1 MKKNKRENNKKKNIL
16 NIILSIITI
25 IFIIFLKIVNIL
37 PTLYFIIISVVI
49 ILFTILLLVLNK
61 KKKKIGYILSIII
74 ILIYLLLSYYLGIT
88 KNYFS
93 SFSKIHYNEDTY
105 LVLVDKDS
113 PYDKIKDLSNKSI
126 GYINSELKDMNKV
139 LEKLDKEVTMNKEEY
154 TDYDELFSDLSNNNI
169 DSLLIDESYYNIKTE
184 ETGTDNYKII
194 YKIKIRS
201 LVKSDTKEVDI
212 TKDPFTIYISGIDTY
227 GNIETVS
234 RSDVNIL
241 LTFNPTTKQVLLT
254 SIPRD
259 SYVQLAGTKGYKD
272 KLTHAGNYGVNMSI
286 DTIKNLLN
294 IDINYYIRVNFS
306 TVEKI
311 IDSLRGV
318 DVYSEYSFVSYID
331 NYKFYKG
338 YNHMN
343 GKQALAFSRE
353 RKTLPSGDIDRG
365 RNQEAVIE
373 AIIRKATSSEIIY
386 NYPTI
391 LKNTKNTF
399 QTNLTDKDITSL
411 IKKELTNL
419 GGWNVTSNVI
429 TGEGKLDYT
438 YSYPTQKLY
447 VMNINNESLN
457 KTINLINKVINGDKL
472 DSSYGQPGNIKNPD
486 KVIITEPS
494 QDTEKPKEDSKDND
508 TKDNVTDNTKDPLD
522 DILPDDDK
530 SKDNNDNTSNNDDKN
545 NNDKN
550 NNDNNEE
557 NNDQK
562 DDNLKDILPNEEK
575 ANNP

>member
-1 MKKNKRENNKKKNIL
+1 
-16 NIILSIITI
+16 
-25 IFIIFLKIVNIL
+25 
-37 PTLYFIIISVVI
+37 
-49 ILFTILLLVLNK
+49 
-61 KKKKIGYILSIII
+61 
-74 ILIYLLLSYYLGIT
+74 
-88 KNYFS
+88 
-93 SFSKIHYNEDTY
+93 
-105 LVLVDKDS
+105 
-113 PYDKIKDLSNKSI
+113 
-126 GYINSELKDMNKV
+126 
-139 LEKLDKEVTMNKEEY
+139 
-154 TDYDELFSDLSNNNI
+154 
-169 DSLLIDESYYNIKTE
+169 
-184 ETGTDNYKII
+184 
-194 YKIKIRS
+194 
-201 LVKSDTKEVDI
+201 
-212 TKDPFTIYISGIDTY
+212 
-227 GNIETVS
+227 
-234 RSDVNIL
+234 
-241 LTFNPTTKQVLLT
+241 
-254 SIPRD
+254 
-259 SYVQLAGTKGYKD
+259 
-272 KLTHAGNYGVNMSI
+272 MSI

-353 RKTLPSGDIDRG
+353 RKTLPGGDIDRG

-486 KVIITEPS
+486 KVIVTEPS

-522 DILPDDDK
+522 NILPDDDK
-530 SKDNNDNTSNNDDKN
+530 SKDNNDNTSN

>member
-1 MKKNKRENNKKKNIL
+1 
-16 NIILSIITI
+16 
-25 IFIIFLKIVNIL
+25 
-37 PTLYFIIISVVI
+37 
-49 ILFTILLLVLNK
+49 
-61 KKKKIGYILSIII
+61 
-74 ILIYLLLSYYLGIT
+74 
-88 KNYFS
+88 
-93 SFSKIHYNEDTY
+93 
-105 LVLVDKDS
+105 
-113 PYDKIKDLSNKSI
+113 
-126 GYINSELKDMNKV
+126 
-139 LEKLDKEVTMNKEEY
+139 
-154 TDYDELFSDLSNNNI
+154 
-169 DSLLIDESYYNIKTE
+169 
-184 ETGTDNYKII
+184 
-194 YKIKIRS
+194 
-201 LVKSDTKEVDI
+201 
-212 TKDPFTIYISGIDTY
+212 
-227 GNIETVS
+227 
-234 RSDVNIL
+234 
-241 LTFNPTTKQVLLT
+241 
-254 SIPRD
+254 
-259 SYVQLAGTKGYKD
+259 
-272 KLTHAGNYGVNMSI
+272 MSI

-311 IDSLRGV
+311 IDSLGGV

-353 RKTLPSGDIDRG
+353 RKTLPGGDIDRG
-365 RNQEAVIE
+365 KNQEAVIE

-447 VMNINNESLN
+447 VMNINSESLN
-457 KTINLINKVINGDKL
+457 NAISLINKIINGDKL
-472 DSSYGQPGNIKNPD
+472 DSSYSEPGNIKNPD
-486 KVIITEPS
+486 KVTVTEPS
-494 QDTEKPKEDSKDND
+494 QNTEKPKEDSKNND
-508 TKDNVTDNTKDPLD
+508 TKDNVDDNTKDPLE
-522 DILPDDDK
+522 DILPNDDK
-530 SKDNNDNTSNNDDKN
+530 NKNDNDNTSDDSNK
-545 NNDKN
+545 
-550 NNDNNEE
+550 DNNEE

-562 DDNLKDILPNEEK
+562 DDNLKDILPNEEE

>member
-1 MKKNKRENNKKKNIL
+1 
-16 NIILSIITI
+16 
-25 IFIIFLKIVNIL
+25 
-37 PTLYFIIISVVI
+37 
-49 ILFTILLLVLNK
+49 
-61 KKKKIGYILSIII
+61 
-74 ILIYLLLSYYLGIT
+74 
-88 KNYFS
+88 
-93 SFSKIHYNEDTY
+93 
-105 LVLVDKDS
+105 
-113 PYDKIKDLSNKSI
+113 
-126 GYINSELKDMNKV
+126 
-139 LEKLDKEVTMNKEEY
+139 MNKEEY
-154 TDYDELFSDLSNNNI
+154 TDYDKLFSDLSNNNI

-241 LTFNPTTKQVLLT
+241 LTVNPTTKQVLLT

-311 IDSLRGV
+311 IDSLKGV

-331 NYKFYKG
+331 SYKFYKG

-353 RKTLPSGDIDRG
+353 RKTLPGGDIDRG
-365 RNQEAVIE
+365 KNQEAVIE

-447 VMNINNESLN
+447 VMNINSESLN
-457 KTINLINKVINGDKL
+457 NAISLINKVINGDKL
-472 DSSYGQPGNIKNPD
+472 DSSYGEPGNIKNPD
-486 KVIITEPS
+486 KVTITEPS
-494 QDTEKPKEDSKDND
+494 QNTEKPKEDSKDND
-508 TKDNVTDNTKDPLD
+508 IKDNIDDNTKDPLE
-522 DILPDDDK
+522 DILPSDDK
-530 SKDNNDNTSNNDDKN
+530 NKDNNDNTNVDNNK
-545 NNDKN
+545 
-550 NNDNNEE
+550 DNNEE

-562 DDNLKDILPNEEK
+562 DDNLKDILPNEEE

>member
-1 MKKNKRENNKKKNIL
+1 MNPKMQWLRNKMSSL
-16 NIILSIITI
+16 DLQG
-25 IFIIFLKIVNIL
+25 
-37 PTLYFIIISVVI
+37 IIISNPINIKYLTGIDAEGTLLITRKENIYITDGRYIEYVHSTLTLFDEI
-49 ILFTILLLVLNK
+49 IVYDIKDVSKDDYENFFMFCENVGFEENYVTYAKYKEYIRKYKINNLVETEYIIEKQRMIKDDEELK
-61 KKKKIGYILSIII
+61 DLKIACEITDNCFSYILSYIKPGMTEIEI
-74 ILIYLLLSYYLGIT
+74 AREIEEYYKT
-88 KNYFS
+88 FS
-93 SFSKIHYNEDTY
+93 DDTRVLNTHKVETVIQED
-105 LVLVDKDS
+105 
-113 PYDKIKDLSNKSI
+113 
-126 GYINSELKDMNKV
+126 
-139 LEKLDKEVTMNKEEY
+139 EKLD
-154 TDYDELFSDLSNNNI
+154 
-169 DSLLIDESYYNIKTE
+169 
-184 ETGTDNYKII
+184 
-194 YKIKIRS
+194 
-201 LVKSDTKEVDI
+201 DI
-212 TKDPFTIYISGIDTY
+212 TKTPFNVYLSGIDVY
-227 GNIETVS
+227 GSIKATS
-234 RSDVNIL
+234 RSDVNVIVTVNPNTKQIL
-241 LTFNPTTKQVLLT
+241 LTST
-254 SIPRD
+254 PRD
-259 SYVQLAGTKGYKD
+259 YYVPLTVSNGIPD

-365 RNQEAVIE
+365 KNQEAVIE

-530 SKDNNDNTSNNDDKN
+530 SKDNNDNTSNNNEEN
-545 NNDKN
+545 NNDNNEEN

>member
-1 MKKNKRENNKKKNIL
+1 MEKEKRKQKKKKNIL
-16 NIILSIITI
+16 NIILTITTL

-37 PTLYFIIISVVI
+37 PTLYLVIASISI
-49 ILFTILLLVLNK
+49 LLFTLLLLILNK

-88 KNYFS
+88 KNYFN
-93 SFSKIHYNEDTY
+93 SFSKIHYSEDIY
-105 LVLVDKDS
+105 LVLVNKDS
-113 PYDKIKDLSNKSI
+113 SYDKIKDLNNKNI
-126 GYINSELKDMNKV
+126 GYVNNELKDINKV
-139 LEKLDKEVTMNKEEY
+139 LEKLDKEINTTKEKYE
-154 TDYDELFSDLSNNNI
+154 DYDKLFNDLTNNNI
-169 DSLLIDESYYNIKTE
+169 DSLLIDENYYNIKAE
-184 ETGTDNYKII
+184 ETSIDNYKIL
-194 YKIKIRS
+194 YKIKIRN
-201 LVKSDTKEVDI
+201 LIKSDTKKVDI
-212 TKDPFTIYISGIDTY
+212 TKDPFTLYISGIDTY

-241 LTFNPTTKQVLLT
+241 VTVNPTTKQVLLT

-259 SYVQLAGTKGYKD
+259 SYVQLAGTNGYKD

-294 IDINYYIRVNFS
+294 IDINYYIRVNF
-306 TVEKI
+306 TTLEKI
-311 IDSLRGV
+311 IDSLEGI

-331 NYKFYKG
+331 NYQFYKG

-343 GKQALAFSRE
+343 GNQALAFSRE
-353 RKTLPSGDIDRG
+353 RKTLPGGDIDRG

-399 QTNLTDKDITSL
+399 QTNLTDKDITNL
-411 IKKELTNL
+411 IKKELTNI

-447 VMNINNESLN
+447 VMNIESESLN
-457 KTINLINKVINGDKL
+457 KAINLINKVIDGDKL
-472 DSSYGQPGNIKNPD
+472 DSSYGKPGNIKNPG
-486 KVIITEPS
+486 KVAITEPS
-494 QDTEKPKEDSKDND
+494 QNTEKPEEDSKNND
-508 TKDNVTDNTKDPLD
+508 TKDNVTDDSKDPLE
-522 DILPDDDK
+522 DILPNDNKNKDDNNKTSDDNN
-530 SKDNNDNTSNNDDKN
+530 KDNNK
-545 NNDKN
+545 
-550 NNDNNEE
+550 E
-557 NNDQK
+557 NSDQK
-562 DDNLKDILPNEEK
+562 DDNLKDILPNDEE

>member
-1 MKKNKRENNKKKNIL
+1 
-16 NIILSIITI
+16 
-25 IFIIFLKIVNIL
+25 
-37 PTLYFIIISVVI
+37 
-49 ILFTILLLVLNK
+49 
-61 KKKKIGYILSIII
+61 
-74 ILIYLLLSYYLGIT
+74 
-88 KNYFS
+88 
-93 SFSKIHYNEDTY
+93 
-105 LVLVDKDS
+105 
-113 PYDKIKDLSNKSI
+113 
-126 GYINSELKDMNKV
+126 MNKV

-154 TDYDELFSDLSNNNI
+154 TDYDKLFSDLSNNNI
-169 DSLLIDESYYNIKTE
+169 DSLLIDESYYNIKAE

-241 LTFNPTTKQVLLT
+241 LTVNPTTKQVLLT

-311 IDSLRGV
+311 IDSLKGV

-411 IKKELTNL
+411 IKKGLTNL

-486 KVIITEPS
+486 KVIVTEPS

-530 SKDNNDNTSNNDDKN
+530 SKDNNDNTSNN
-545 NNDKN
+545 NDKN